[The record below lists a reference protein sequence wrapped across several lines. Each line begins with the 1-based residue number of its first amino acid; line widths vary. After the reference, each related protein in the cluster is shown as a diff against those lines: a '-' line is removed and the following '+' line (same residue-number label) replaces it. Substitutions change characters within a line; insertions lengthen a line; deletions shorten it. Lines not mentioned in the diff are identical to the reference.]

1 MKRVLLSASHPYGE
15 RAKAVR
21 PYSHEEI
28 DLAASAVVE
37 SVLQRSDIILRFG
50 AHPSITPLVLSIA
63 NSVTGNPEGGIELV
77 YSEFF
82 AEKYTDAM
90 RRLAES
96 EGVNAYETSA
106 THDPD
111 PGVARR
117 ASLTTMRSELTK
129 PPLDAVFFIGGMN
142 GIVDEFVEAA
152 RQHPSA
158 QFFAFTAPGG
168 QAARL
173 AQTTVGAG
181 RGPHVR
187 EISSRG
193 YLISAQDA
201 IAEIVSS

>member
-1 MKRVLLSASHPYGE
+1 MKRVLLSASHPHGE
-15 RAKAVR
+15 RARGVR

-28 DLAASAVVE
+28 DLAASAVIE
-37 SVLQRSDIILRFG
+37 SALQRSDVILRFG

-63 NSVTGNPEGGIELV
+63 SSVTGNRAGGIELV

-82 AEKYTDAM
+82 AANYTEAM

-96 EGVNAYETSA
+96 EGVTAYETGS
-106 THDPD
+106 TEDPD
-111 PGVARR
+111 AEVARR
-117 ASLTTMRSELTK
+117 ASLATMRSELTK
-129 PPLDAVFFIGGMN
+129 PPLDAVFFVGGMD
-142 GIVDEFVEAA
+142 GIVEELEASA

-173 AQTTVGAG
+173 GQTTVGAEL
-181 RGPHVR
+181 GPHVR

-201 IAEIVSS
+201 VAEIAAR